1 MAEGLQRK
9 IGILIVAYN
18 AESTLENVLARI
30 PAIFIPQ
37 IAALLICDDASS
49 DSTFSVGLQ
58 VQEARPD
65 LPIEVIR
72 QPINLGY
79 GGNQKTG
86 YRWMIDHGLDVVV
99 LLHGDGQYAPEFLPQ
114 MVAPIMSGQSDV
126 VFGSRMMTRGAALK
140 GGMPKYKFVGN
151 KILTYWQN
159 RMAQVRLSEWHS
171 GYRAYSVAALENVNF
186 EANSDYFDFDT
197 EIILQMIDAKM
208 RLLEIPIPTFYG
220 DELSRVNGMLY
231 GWRVARHTTMWRLRK
246 RRQ

>member
-1 MAEGLQRK
+1 MDGSLPVS

-18 AESTLENVLARI
+18 AEATLENVLTRI
-30 PAIFIPQ
+30 PTNFVPQ
-37 IAALLICDDASS
+37 VKALLICDDASS
-49 DSTFSVGLQ
+49 DDTFSIG
-58 VQEARPD
+58 VQLRKARPD

-86 YRWMIDHGLDVVV
+86 YRWMMEHDMDVVV
-99 LLHGDGQYAPEFLPQ
+99 LLHGDGQYAPEFLPK
-114 MVAPIMSGQSDV
+114 MVGPITYGHSDV
-126 VFGSRMMTRGAALK
+126 VFGSRMLTRGAALK

-151 KILTYWQN
+151 KILTFWQN
-159 RMAQVRLSEWHS
+159 RMAKVRLSEWHS
-171 GYRAYSVAALENVNF
+171 GYRAYSIAALASVDF
-186 EANSDYFDFDT
+186 ESNSDYFDFDT

-246 RRQ
+246 LRR